1 MSQDHTPITPNDDL
15 SNHDVTNGESNQTA
29 PHNPVMLQTCL
40 KELNLKAGQWYVD
53 GTFGAGGHT
62 RALLEQGVKV
72 LAIDRDNHAQQYTE
86 SLKDNINFRFVK
98 GNFRDLASH
107 LRRAGINEVAGVL
120 LDLGVSSMQLD
131 EADRGF
137 AFRQDGP
144 LDMRMDEASE
154 VSAAEVVNNFSQEKL
169 AWIFFKYGE
178 ERYSRRLARA
188 VVEARHNQYITT
200 TQQLAD
206 IIFKAYPRGPRKDHP
221 ARRSFQGLRIFVNDE
236 LAALTD
242 ALNMIENSLS
252 DGGRMVVM
260 SYHSL
265 EDRIVKEHLRSSKR
279 LQSVY
284 KKPLV
289 PSEQEI
295 SDNPRARSAKL
306 RVAEASVINDILASG
321 ENSSGQ
327 TDEHENRDQE
337 MGEQSDD

>member
-1 MSQDHTPITPNDDL
+1 MSQDQPL
-15 SNHDVTNGESNQTA
+15 SYTDTNTEIDMNSA
-29 PHNPVMLQTCL
+29 PHNPVMLETCL
-40 KELNLKAGQWYVD
+40 KELNLQPGQWYVD

-72 LAIDRDNHAQQYTE
+72 LAIDRDNNAAQYTE

-107 LRRAGINEVAGVL
+107 LRRAGINEIAGIL

-137 AFRQDGP
+137 AFRHDGP

-188 VVEARHNQYITT
+188 VVEARHTSLITT

-206 IIFKAYPRGPRKDHP
+206 IIFKAYPKGPRKDHP

-236 LAALTD
+236 LAALSD
-242 ALNMIENSLS
+242 ALNSIENSLS

-279 LQSVY
+279 LTSIY
-284 KKPLV
+284 KKPLI
-289 PSEQEI
+289 PSDQEI
-295 SDNPRARSAKL
+295 EDNPRARSAKL
-306 RVAEASVINDILASG
+306 RVAEANSINDILASG
-321 ENSSGQ
+321 EAQAESS
-327 TDEHENRDQE
+327 
-337 MGEQSDD
+337 EQSSEQVGDQDDNET

>member
-1 MSQDHTPITPNDDL
+1 MSEDMN
-15 SNHDVTNGESNQTA
+15 TA
-29 PHNPVMLQTCL
+29 PHNPVMLETCL
-40 KELNLKAGQWYVD
+40 KELNLQAGQWYVD

-62 RALLEQGVKV
+62 KALLEQGVKV
-72 LAIDRDNHAQQYTE
+72 LAIDRDNNAKQYTE
-86 SLKDNINFRFVK
+86 SLEDNINFRFVK

-107 LRRAGINEVAGVL
+107 LRRAGINEIAGIL

-137 AFRQDGP
+137 AFRHDGP

-154 VSAAEVVNNFSQEKL
+154 VSAAEVVNEFSQEKL

-188 VVEARHNQYITT
+188 VVESRHSSLITT

-206 IIFKAYPRGPRKDHP
+206 IIFKAYPKGPRKDHP

-236 LAALTD
+236 LAALSD
-242 ALNMIENSLS
+242 ALNSIENSLS

-279 LQSVY
+279 LTSIY
-284 KKPLV
+284 KKPLI
-289 PSEQEI
+289 PTDQEI
-295 SDNPRARSAKL
+295 ADNPRARSAKL
-306 RVAEASVINDILASG
+306 RVAEANSINDILASG
-321 ENSSGQ
+321 EVQNEKNEQS
-327 TDEHENRDQE
+327 
-337 MGEQSDD
+337 GEQHDD

>member
-1 MSQDHTPITPNDDL
+1 MSQDQTPN
-15 SNHDVTNGESNQTA
+15 NTQTE
-29 PHNPVMLQTCL
+29 PHNPVMLETCL
-40 KELNLKAGQWYVD
+40 KELNLKPGQWYVD

-62 RALLEQGVKV
+62 KALLNQGVKV
-72 LAIDRDNHAQQYTE
+72 LAIDRDNSAQQYTE
-86 SLKDNINFRFVK
+86 SLEDNINFRFVK

-107 LRRAGINEVAGVL
+107 LRRSGIPEVAGVL

-137 AFRQDGP
+137 AFRKDGP

-154 VSAAEVVNNFSQEKL
+154 LSAAEVVNNFSQEKL

-188 VVEARHNQYITT
+188 VVEARHSEVITT

-206 IIFKAYPRGPRKDHP
+206 IIFKAYPKGPRTDHP

-236 LAALTD
+236 LAALSD
-242 ALNMIENSLS
+242 ALSAIENSLS

-279 LQSVY
+279 LKSVY
-284 KKPLV
+284 KKPLI
-289 PSEQEI
+289 PTEQEI
-295 SDNPRARSAKL
+295 SDNSRARSAKL

-321 ENSSGQ
+321 EVAQAKNETQLG
-327 TDEHENRDQE
+327 
-337 MGEQSDD
+337 GEDHDD

>member
-1 MSQDHTPITPNDDL
+1 MSQDQNTNA
-15 SNHDVTNGESNQTA
+15 SNIDNTEVQAA
-29 PHNPVMLQTCL
+29 PHNPVMLETCL
-40 KELNLKAGQWYVD
+40 KELNLQPGQWYVD

-72 LAIDRDNHAQQYTE
+72 LAIDRDNNAEQYTE

-107 LRRAGINEVAGVL
+107 LRRAGINEIAGIL

-137 AFRQDGP
+137 AFRHDGP

-188 VVEARHNQYITT
+188 VVEARHTSTITT

-206 IIFKAYPRGPRKDHP
+206 IIFKAYPKGPRKDHP

-236 LAALTD
+236 LAALSD
-242 ALNMIENSLS
+242 ALNSIENSLS

-260 SYHSL
+260 SYHSSIRNL
-265 EDRIVKEHLRSSKR
+265 
-279 LQSVY
+279 
-284 KKPLV
+284 
-289 PSEQEI
+289 
-295 SDNPRARSAKL
+295 
-306 RVAEASVINDILASG
+306 
-321 ENSSGQ
+321 
-327 TDEHENRDQE
+327 
-337 MGEQSDD
+337 

>member
-1 MSQDHTPITPNDDL
+1 MSQDQTPTTQT
-15 SNHDVTNGESNQTA
+15 DVNTEASTA
-29 PHNPVMLQTCL
+29 PHNPVMLETCL
-40 KELNLKAGQWYVD
+40 KELNLQPGQWYVD

-72 LAIDRDNHAQQYTE
+72 LAIDRDNNASQYTE
-86 SLKDNINFRFVK
+86 SLEDNINFRFVK

-107 LRRAGINEVAGVL
+107 LRRAGIPEIAGIL

-188 VVEARHNQYITT
+188 VVEARHTSLITT

-206 IIFKAYPRGPRKDHP
+206 IIFKAYPKGPRKDHP

-236 LAALTD
+236 LAALSD
-242 ALNMIENSLS
+242 ALNSIENSLS

-279 LQSVY
+279 LTSVY
-284 KKPLV
+284 KKPLI
-289 PSEQEI
+289 PTDQEI
-295 SDNPRARSAKL
+295 ADNPRARSAKL
-306 RVAEASVINDILASG
+306 RVAEANSINDILASN
-321 ENSSGQ
+321 ESK
-327 TDEHENRDQE
+327 D
-337 MGEQSDD
+337 EQSGDQDDNET